1 MCIFILSAICLG
13 GCRAHKPRLLP
24 LGRLIYPPYRVCMCV
39 YRRPALAYVC
49 SQPCSLVA
57 TAADL
62 YAVECDALRF
72 FAMACMIRHDQA
84 YATTPCGSAQQS
96 IKAGVEVG
104 LPSRIHCCLAWSD
117 PNANAVFSH
126 QGAIGRL
133 VRSKRDYH
141 RVQHCCATDCSKA
154 CVRLLL

>member
-1 MCIFILSAICLG
+1 MYACASIAVQPSPMYG
-13 GCRAHKPRLLP
+13 
-24 LGRLIYPPYRVCMCV
+24 
-39 YRRPALAYVC
+39 C

-72 FAMACMIRHDQA
+72 FAIMACMIRHDQA

-104 LPSRIHCCLAWSD
+104 LSSGTHCCLAWSD
-117 PNANAVFSH
+117 PNANAVSSH
-126 QGAIGRL
+126 QEA
-133 VRSKRDYH
+133 VDRSACEKQREDYH
-141 RVQHCCATDCSKA
+141 RVQRCRATDCSKA